1 MKCRPL
7 LNTLPFA
14 EALKTNRKTALTRC
28 IVSRY
33 AASRLGGR
41 VLFRM
46 KFSASLCV
54 AVLCLFG
61 VSTNAQTSSQPSAN
75 LSAADS
81 ALPLQP
87 PAAHSLLPEQASPST
102 QSAPSTTQPPTSP
115 ADATTYYHNGIW
127 EIGVFGGG
135 GVGLGRSFD
144 TQFLNFGIRAGTVL
158 TGDHG
163 PGVLHG
169 NFEFAGEVMP
179 VYEVFAVDRFT
190 DTPQNVYGVSI
201 KPVILRWNFTGARR
215 FAPYITLAGG
225 LLFSTH
231 DIPPDFGPDK
241 TSWVNFTPQGAV
253 GVNIFTKPG
262 QALNVEVALVHH
274 SSASLGVFNP
284 GYNAAFFFSMGYTW
298 IHRWRQK

>member
-1 MKCRPL
+1 
-7 LNTLPFA
+7 
-14 EALKTNRKTALTRC
+14 
-28 IVSRY
+28 
-33 AASRLGGR
+33 
-41 VLFRM
+41 M
-46 KFSASLCV
+46 KFSAVLCV
-54 AVLCLFG
+54 AVLCFFA
-61 VSTNAQTSSQPSAN
+61 VSANAQTSASF
-75 LSAADS
+75 SAADS
-81 ALPLQP
+81 AIQSQP
-87 PAAHSLLPEQASPST
+87 QAQVTSAQTTFSFAAHSLIAQDSSAPA
-102 QSAPSTTQPPTSP
+102 QSAPAPAPAASQSLQQPP
-115 ADATTYYHNGIW
+115 ADASTYYHNGIW

-135 GVGLGRSFD
+135 GVGLGKSFD

-190 DTPQNVYGVSI
+190 GINQNVYGVSI
-201 KPVILRWNFTGARR
+201 TPVILRWNFTGARR
-215 FAPYITLAGG
+215 FTPYITLAGG

-262 QALNVEVALVHH
+262 QAVNVEVALVHH

-284 GYNAAFFFSMGYTW
+284 GYNAAFFFSIGYTW

>member
-1 MKCRPL
+1 M
-7 LNTLPFA
+7 
-14 EALKTNRKTALTRC
+14 
-28 IVSRY
+28 
-33 AASRLGGR
+33 AA
-41 VLFRM
+41 
-46 KFSASLCV
+46 
-54 AVLCLFG
+54 LCLA
-61 VSTNAQTSSQPSAN
+61 VSTNAQTSAQTSAN

-87 PAAHSLLPEQASPST
+87 PAAQTTFSFAAHTLLPQDA
-102 QSAPSTTQPPTSP
+102 SAPAQSTTQSSPSITQPLTPPP

-135 GVGLGRSFD
+135 GVGLGESFD

-163 PGVLHG
+163 PSVIHG

-190 DTPQNVYGVSI
+190 GTNQNVYGVSI
-201 KPVILRWNFTGARR
+201 KPLIFRWNFTGARR

-262 QALNVEVALVHH
+262 QAVNVEVALVHH

-284 GYNAAFFFSMGYTW
+284 GYNASFFFSMGYTW